1 MTDKWGRVQDSFDRA
16 HSDLF
21 SSSTYVAD
29 FYNYS
34 GGDYDPNSGEITGA
48 SRSSFAAENIEIVPP
63 GMDTTVDV
71 DGTELDWDTTI
82 RFPLDTT
89 ITGNLVPL
97 GEDSDRPTEVEIS
110 DDESSTT
117 TIYELHGYTVEKGSG
132 MVQCR
137 LVEQ

>member
-1 MTDKWGRVQDSFDRA
+1 MAQDSFERA

-21 SSSTYVAD
+21 GPSTYVAD

-34 GGDYDPNSGEITGA
+34 GGSYDPNSGNITGS
-48 SRSSFAAENIEIVPP
+48 SRSSFATENVEITPP
-63 GMDTTVDV
+63 GMDTTVET
-71 DGTELDWDTTI
+71 DGTDLEWDTSI

-97 GEDSDRPTEVEIS
+97 GEDKQPTEVEIS
-110 DDESSTT
+110 DDESSDTT
-117 TIYELHGYTVEKGSG
+117 VYELHGYTVEKGSA

-137 LVEQ
+137 LIEQ